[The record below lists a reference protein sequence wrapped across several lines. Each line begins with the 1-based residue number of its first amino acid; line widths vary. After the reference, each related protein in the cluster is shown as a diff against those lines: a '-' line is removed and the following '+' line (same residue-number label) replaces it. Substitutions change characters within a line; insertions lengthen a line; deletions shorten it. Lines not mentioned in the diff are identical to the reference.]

1 VLKTISKY
9 DVWLATKT
17 HGCGIFF
24 DLDSYT
30 NFGKIPEPKAIQND
44 HMRFKKK
51 AASSFFV
58 FIAIKKKG
66 YNTKND
72 IANTKKN
79 HVFQMGANRRFTK
92 FMCQR

>member
-1 VLKTISKY
+1 MLKTISKY

-44 HMRFKKK
+44 QMRFKKK
-51 AASSFFV
+51 AASRISMQLFFKYY
-58 FIAIKKKG
+58 FLET
-66 YNTKND
+66 NWFNE
-72 IANTKKN
+72 
-79 HVFQMGANRRFTK
+79 
-92 FMCQR
+92 